1 MKTTDIERLEQ
12 QIEQLIREHL
22 VECAR
27 RAMLAVERG
36 FGTTANRTAPRRV
49 EGACRVPGQRRSD
62 EALDGLA
69 DRLAAAVCATPG
81 ATMVVLAAEVG
92 APVRELVRP
101 AKRLKKAGRIRTVGE
116 RNMTRYFP
124 LPAKRSTARGQGA
137 RVKSDGASP
146 PST

>member
-1 MKTTDIERLEQ
+1 
-12 QIEQLIREHL
+12 
-22 VECAR
+22 
-27 RAMLAVERG
+27 
-36 FGTTANRTAPRRV
+36 
-49 EGACRVPGQRRSD
+49 
-62 EALDGLA
+62 
-69 DRLAAAVCATPG
+69 
-81 ATMVVLAAEVG
+81 VVLAAGVG

-101 AKRLKKAGRIRTVGE
+101 AKHLKKAGRIRTVGE